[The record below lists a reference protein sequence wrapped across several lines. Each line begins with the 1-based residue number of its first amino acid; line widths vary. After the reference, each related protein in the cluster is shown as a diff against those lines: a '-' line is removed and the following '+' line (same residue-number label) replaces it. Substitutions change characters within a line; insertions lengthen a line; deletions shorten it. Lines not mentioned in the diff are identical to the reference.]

1 MIQMFI
7 SILIVALSLYV
18 TLFVHE
24 WTHYLVSKKLGI
36 PSKALNLGLGPILLS
51 HKGKLEINLRL
62 MPIGGYLDIPD
73 MKFFTSTGISRR
85 KRCFIALA
93 GPLGNLVLCLYLAVT
108 LSFTGI
114 PLYSSSLTVGYVS
127 PNYPDLNIRPG
138 DEVVLVEDK
147 RPKNWNYILG
157 QAFGTSKTNITMVGQ
172 RGNQRITNE
181 VPIILP
187 DLVTP
192 RLPLSPAQKL
202 VRKPAPMV
210 NQKILLVDGNS
221 YFNGDTFNVAMRSNR
236 LVRVV
241 YQEDHR
247 QKTAEWKV
255 NEKLLYDLWE
265 YDPPIIYANPLTI
278 LGGTTWQLCKS
289 LGEIII
295 PNTNLHLQNMSG
307 PLTTMLYLHRFF
319 DTDIRMGLFLLLALN
334 LNLVIFNL
342 LPVYPM
348 DGSHVMLAIL
358 EKTRY
363 LKAFKTVM
371 YFVTWAILFMLVWMI
386 GLDVVK
392 FSIL

>member
-24 WTHYLVSKKLGI
+24 WTHYLVAKKLGI
-36 PSKALNLGLGPILLS
+36 SSKALNLGLGPILLS

-73 MKFFTSTGISRR
+73 MTFFTSTGISRR
-85 KRCFIALA
+85 KRCLIALA
-93 GPLGNLVLCLYLAVT
+93 GPLGNLVLCFYLAVI
-108 LSFTGI
+108 LAFVGI
-114 PLYSSSLTVGYVS
+114 PIYNSSLTVGYVS
-127 PNYPDLNIRPG
+127 ANYPDLNIRPG
-138 DEVVLVEDK
+138 DKVVLVEGRK
-147 RPKNWNYILG
+147 PKNWNYIMG
-157 QAFGTSKTNITMVGQ
+157 QAFGTSKTNITMVVQ
-172 RGNQRITNE
+172 RGDQRITNE

-210 NQKILLVDGNS
+210 NQRILTVDGNS
-221 YFNGDTFNVAMRSNR
+221 YFNGDTFAIAMRSNR
-236 LVRVV
+236 LVNVV
-241 YQEDHR
+241 YLEDR
-247 QKTAEWKV
+247 RRETGEWKV
-255 NEKLLYDLWE
+255 NEPLMYSLWE
-265 YDPPIIYANPLTI
+265 DDPPIIYANPLMI

-289 LGEIII
+289 LGEIAV

-319 DTDIRMGLFLLLALN
+319 DTDIRMGLFLLLAIN

-342 LPVYPM
+342 LPIYPM
-348 DGSHVMLAIL
+348 DGSHVLLAIL

-363 LKAFKTVM
+363 LKAFKTLM
-371 YFVTWAILFMLVWMI
+371 YFVTWAILFILTWMI

-392 FSIL
+392 FSVL